1 MAMPIDYTL
10 PLFDLVQNYFLNVTL
25 IAARECFEPLLNDYK
40 IESSSQATTT
50 LVTVTGTYTEI
61 PLHITLSIKPSDKHN
76 YYCVGAVVT
85 WDNDPNH
92 APFDISF
99 QCHITHHPI
108 KYFDS
113 IRTSLVTALLT
124 KET

>member
-10 PLFDLVQNYFLNVTL
+10 PLFDLIQNYFLNVTL

-50 LVTVTGTYTEI
+50 LVTITGTYTEI
-61 PLHITLSIKPSDKHN
+61 PLHITLSIKQSDRHN
-76 YYCVGAVVT
+76 YYVGAVVT

-92 APFDISF
+92 APFDMSL
-99 QCHITHHPI
+99 QYHITHHPI
-108 KYFDS
+108 KYFDV
-113 IRTSLVTALLT
+113 IRTALVKALLT
-124 KET
+124 KEN